1 MPSIVNVTALVSALS
16 LAAAGAFAQTAPA
29 RPAPPA
35 AAPVAAAPAARPAV
49 SANPVANPVVFAQV
63 HLTVKDIAATKKL
76 WVDGL
81 AGTAVTAGTTDAVKF
96 PGLLVLLHKGESK
109 GGTKGSTVS
118 MVALE
123 VKDLAATVKALK
135 AAKVKLVT
143 REETNNIYTVA
154 DDIATIPD
162 QQTVS
167 AVAQTPEEVSVR
179 LIENKK
185 ATAPVAFRHIH
196 FAPPTINDAI
206 DWYAR
211 AFSATVGNRG
221 FGFES
226 LDLGKQASALMFT
239 MAPGTV
245 VGTAGRSLSR
255 IGFEVR
261 GAALLAKKLQGM
273 GGTLVKPFEK
283 SADIGASSVVVSD
296 PWGTLIELTEG
307 LKP

>member
-1 MPSIVNVTALVSALS
+1 MPSTVNVTALVSVLS
-16 LAAAGAFAQTAPA
+16 LAATGVFAQTAPA
-29 RPAPPA
+29 RPAAPATAPVARPA
-35 AAPVAAAPAARPAV
+35 AA
-49 SANPVANPVVFAQV
+49 ANPVVFAHV

-81 AGTAVTAGTTDAVKF
+81 NGTAVMVGTTDAVKF
-96 PGLLVLLHKGESK
+96 PGLLVLLHKGEPK

-118 MVALE
+118 IIALE
-123 VKDLAATVKALK
+123 VKDLSATVKALK
-135 AAKVKLVT
+135 AAKVKMVT

-167 AVAQTPEEVSVR
+167 AAAQTPDEVSVR
-179 LIENKK
+179 LIENKQ
-185 ATAPVAFRHIH
+185 AAAPIAFRHIH
-196 FAPPTINDAI
+196 FAPPTVSEAI

-211 AFSATVGNRG
+211 AFGAKVGNRG

-239 MAPGTV
+239 LAPDKVAGTD
-245 VGTAGRSLSR
+245 GRSLSR

-261 GAALLAKKLQGM
+261 GAALLAKKIQGM
-273 GGTLVKPFEK
+273 GGTIVKPFGK
-283 SADIGASSVVVSD
+283 SADLGAASVVVSD

-307 LKP
+307 LKL

>member
-1 MPSIVNVTALVSALS
+1 MPSIVNVTAFVSALS

-35 AAPVAAAPAARPAV
+35 AAPVAAAPAARPAAA
-49 SANPVANPVVFAQV
+49 SNPVVFAQV
-63 HLTVKDIAATKKL
+63 HLTVKNIAATRKL

-81 AGTAVTAGTTDAVKF
+81 GGTAVTAGTTDAVKF
-96 PGLLVLLHKGESK
+96 PGLLVLLHKGEPK

-118 MVALE
+118 IVALE

-135 AAKVKLVT
+135 AANVKMVT
-143 REETNNIYTVA
+143 REETNNIYTVT

-167 AVAQTPEEVSVR
+167 AVAQTPDEVSVR
-179 LIENKK
+179 LIENKR
-185 ATAPVAFRHIH
+185 AAAPIAFRHIH
-196 FAPPTINDAI
+196 FAPPAINDAI

-211 AFSATVGNRG
+211 AFSAKVGNRG

-226 LDLGKQASALMFT
+226 LDLGKQISALMFT
-239 MAPGTV
+239 MAPGTL
-245 VGTAGRSLSR
+245 VGTDGRSLSR

-273 GGTLVKPFEK
+273 GGTIVKPFGT

-307 LKP
+307 LKL

>member
-16 LAAAGAFAQTAPA
+16 LAAAGALAQTAPTP
-29 RPAPPA
+29 PAPPA
-35 AAPVAAAPAARPAV
+35 AAAPAARPAAA
-49 SANPVANPVVFAQV
+49 SPVVFAQV
-63 HLTVKDIAATKKL
+63 HLTVKDIAAAKKL

-81 AGTAVTAGTTDAVKF
+81 GGTAVMAGATDAVKF
-96 PGLLVLLHKGESK
+96 PGLLVLLHKGEPK
-109 GGTKGSTVS
+109 GGAKGSTVS
-118 MVALE
+118 IVALE

-135 AAKVKLVT
+135 AGKVKMVT

-162 QQTVS
+162 QQTIS

-179 LIENKK
+179 LIENKR
-185 ATAPVAFRHIH
+185 AAAPIAFRHIH
-196 FAPPTINDAI
+196 FAPPTMNEAI

-211 AFSATVGNRG
+211 AFGAKVGNRG

-239 MAPGTV
+239 LAPGKV
-245 VGTAGRSLSR
+245 VGTDGRSLSR

-261 GAALLAKKLQGM
+261 GAALLAKKIQGM
-273 GGTLVKPFEK
+273 GGTIVKPFGR
-283 SADIGASSVVVSD
+283 STDLGASSVVVSD

-307 LKP
+307 LKL

>member
-1 MPSIVNVTALVSALS
+1 MPSIVNVTALVSVLS
-16 LAAAGAFAQTAPA
+16 LATAGAFAQTAPA
-29 RPAPPA
+29 RPAAPA
-35 AAPVAAAPAARPAV
+35 AAAPAARPAAA
-49 SANPVANPVVFAQV
+49 SPVVFAHV
-63 HLTVKDIAATKKL
+63 HLTVKDIAATRTL

-81 AGTAVTAGTTDAVKF
+81 KGTAVTVGTTEAVKF
-96 PGLLVLLHKGESK
+96 PGLLVFLHKGEPK

-118 MVALE
+118 IIALE

-135 AAKVKLVT
+135 SAKVKLVT

-167 AVAQTPEEVSVR
+167 AAAQTPDEVSVR
-179 LIENKK
+179 LIENKQ
-185 ATAPVAFRHIH
+185 AAAPIAFRHIH
-196 FAPPTINDAI
+196 FAPPAVNEAI

-211 AFSATVGNRG
+211 AVSAKEGNRG

-226 LDLGKQASALMFT
+226 LDLGKQAGALMFT
-239 MAPGTV
+239 LAPGAV
-245 VGTAGRSLSR
+245 VGTDGRSLSR

-261 GAALLAKKLQGM
+261 GAALLAKKIQGM
-273 GGTLVKPFEK
+273 GGKIVKPFGK
-283 SADIGASSVVVSD
+283 SADIGAASVVVSD

-307 LKP
+307 LKL